1 MLLRFIIEMLVL
13 MIKNTGIACIA
24 IPIQVSVFMI
34 LQVLRVLPC
43 KPAKIVPDNTK
54 HAPLKPAPLFLFF
67 LVINGQNHKWGT
79 GNKLPKTS
87 KILHTAFF

>member
-34 LQVLRVLPC
+34 LPI
-43 KPAKIVPDNTK
+43 KIYLYSKLTK
-54 HAPLKPAPLFLFF
+54 IIP
-67 LVINGQNHKWGT
+67 
-79 GNKLPKTS
+79 
-87 KILHTAFF
+87 